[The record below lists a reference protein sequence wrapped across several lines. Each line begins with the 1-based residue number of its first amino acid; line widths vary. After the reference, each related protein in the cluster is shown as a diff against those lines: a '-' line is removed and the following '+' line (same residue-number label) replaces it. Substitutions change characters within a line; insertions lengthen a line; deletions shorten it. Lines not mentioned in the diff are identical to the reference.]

1 MDVLLVGDRRGETK
15 GVFHAHVM
23 PASLLFSKPGGF
35 FQSTDGVFISFT
47 VRHCFPS
54 EL

>member
-23 PASLLFSKPGGF
+23 PASLLSKPGGF
-35 FQSTDGVFISFT
+35 FQSIDGVFISFA